1 MQVIA
6 LSPNWN
12 EKDQAPCIPYEY
24 ETAVMHSGGVPFVL
38 PMTDSEAVARRAL
51 EAADA
56 LLLSGG
62 VDIVPS
68 LYGEETLP
76 CCGIQYPQ
84 RDKLEEMLFH
94 LALERRMPILAIC
107 RGMQMVNVC
116 QGGTLYQD
124 IAEQSG
130 STLTHPR
137 HDAPRDCVHDVSIVP
152 GTLLRQVLGVD
163 TLPVNSRHHQAVW
176 KLGKGLKVS
185 AWAPDGIPEA
195 MEFEDD
201 YPMLCTQWHPENIED
216 KYPLHRRIFE
226 WLMRACSQA

>member
-152 GTLLRQVLGVD
+152 
-163 TLPVNSRHHQAVW
+163 
-176 KLGKGLKVS
+176 
-185 AWAPDGIPEA
+185 EA